1 MNPVILLDYY
11 HPYAGLCNQ
20 LYLTTNHI
28 HQAYIQNTKI
38 YINKVNIDI
47 FKKNRIPAE
56 EFFDLDKTSENL
68 KKLTGKDLILFEKPQ
83 KDFVIPKLCIYPVSS
98 IEILSCLE
106 FQKKYYR
113 CVPKIPEGYYGIHF
127 RVELDSIIHY
137 LFSTKVYNDFMEKC
151 NNGLISN
158 TFLEN
163 FISLPEV
170 NNYIEHLLSQYTEYI
185 NQIGF
190 KKIWYISTLIGKK
203 EIHNCLTGVLN
214 KLCDFI
220 QRNGGK
226 VIKGIKYFQER
237 ELNAL
242 VDLITLRDSEKMIVF
257 EGSSFSEG
265 YCMKV
270 NSVVNPNKEYRVVNG
285 LVPKVSDELYFNC

>member
-1 MNPVILLDYY
+1 MCKFLKF
-11 HPYAGLCNQ
+11 NQ
-20 LYLTTNHI
+20 NNHF
-28 HQAYIQNTKI
+28 TSW
-38 YINKVNIDI
+38 
-47 FKKNRIPAE
+47 
-56 EFFDLDKTSENL
+56 KTI
-68 KKLTGKDLILFEKPQ
+68 TFLFECAICQKIIRKVRSTEIFNLSNLFHKNIFLFRFFTKPATSNRV
-83 KDFVIPKLCIYPVSS
+83 KCI
-98 IEILSCLE
+98 
-106 FQKKYYR
+106 R
-113 CVPKIPEGYYGIHF
+113 
-127 RVELDSIIHY
+127 
-137 LFSTKVYNDFMEKC
+137 C
-151 NNGLISN
+151 NNTTRIRKKVLIDSDSN
-158 TFLEN
+158 FILEN

-226 VIKGIKYFQER
+226 VIKGIQYFQER

-270 NSVVNPNKEYRVVNG
+270 NSVVNPNKEYRIVNG